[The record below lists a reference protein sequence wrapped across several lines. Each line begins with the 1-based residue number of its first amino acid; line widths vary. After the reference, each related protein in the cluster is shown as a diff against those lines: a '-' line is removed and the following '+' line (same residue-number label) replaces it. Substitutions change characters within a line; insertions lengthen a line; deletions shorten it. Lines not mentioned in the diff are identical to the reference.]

1 MPTYLISGITQPVIV
16 DSNNCNN
23 GSYCKDTS
31 RFFSKL
37 ATKLKDMATAINA
50 RIEDIKSQMCNKA
63 GNGIFLASIDVPQM
77 TLGIRYEYVE
87 YIKRYGPPENG
98 IFDETLL
105 EGLRQEMGITN
116 TI

>member
-23 GSYCKDTS
+23 SSYCKDTS

-50 RIEDIKSQMCNKA
+50 RIEDIRSQMCNKS
-63 GNGIFLASIDVPQM
+63 GSGVYLASIDVPQM
-77 TLGIRYEYVE
+77 TLGVRYEYIE
-87 YIKRYGPPENG
+87 YIKRYGPPEDG
-98 IFDETLL
+98 IFDEALL
-105 EGLRQEMGITN
+105 EGLRRELGISSD
-116 TI
+116 I